1 MTIRV
6 HADNATVHWLV
17 ESTTVTLTNA
27 HGILYVPTINKLGQ
41 VTRDSASGLSPQQAF
56 VERYSGT
63 GSNVNE
69 DIEAVDIFVFP
80 KVSGEKFAYDD
91 AIRELIHHLYKQGKI
106 GFDALGPNY
115 QVPGFN
121 SEALIGYNRALHF
134 DQLVAVIKQYF
145 GLGVTYDTRTTLT
158 WRWRQ
163 EQEIEEV
170 CDKLGKHQLC
180 LYAAYTSRGKTK
192 IAIEV
197 AHRAVPQGGI
207 VLVTT
212 PITDTKQGFR
222 DNLADWHFGA
232 NRSRKSSYMD
242 STEFKKITVAELLQ
256 RVDQGELI
264 FVVLTVQD
272 LRWGESVDNLDL
284 ATLRD
289 KYQALD
295 GNVDLWIRDER
306 HSQYNGAVTA
316 TRLGQLRARLELD
329 LTATPY
335 NCVNLYDRSHIVSRT
350 LLWGLQNRDKT
361 RLPQI
366 GIDALS
372 LAACNVSDKI
382 AALYSTAE
390 GYDPRKMF
398 VRDGENFVL
407 EAEITELAQC
417 FYRKTLSRKK
427 NPLSINN
434 DTALSVSAKRCGMW
448 VLPSGANG
456 DGAEDYIPDMAALLN
471 ARCGQDIMWVDSYN
485 LELDCP
491 KAVSIG
497 DYVNG
502 ILKSHNKR
510 LVILT
515 CGKFLT
521 GTDIPA
527 LGHVVLFDKMNSIA
541 NFEQLMGRMIREYP
555 LKDQVKLYAL
565 APGAELQVIMGR
577 MAHQSADLSGGE
589 PQGILDCVPL
599 SEYRGGTWNELT
611 SQEILKTVQEWFRD
625 QSRRVIPGISVMRS
639 ITDVDLSGWQG
650 VDFNNFKT
658 LLHKNPLNEGI
669 GSKIRDKKTSTETAN
684 KDGSVAATVP
694 ADKIREIIQNIVFE
708 SQWVA
713 YSMNNYDWRVVLK
726 SPAIT
731 GMFGDKVVTACIN
744 TIMECP
750 RLETI
755 IRDHLAIKQQAYAN
769 LPYTEIYDDLF
780 GNSKLKQSIGLV
792 YVPWGLAQEMVANL
806 KKKEYKRIMVVNALN
821 GMLPLVLKDKYPDAE
836 IVCGEVF
843 PYFTEHLAQL
853 GFGVVD
859 WNVVDMKFDLVIGNP
874 PYVDSSAGK
883 IPIYNKFV
891 EKSMELSRQ
900 VVALIIPAG
909 FSTSDEARGN
919 KVRQLVSSPNTKKIK
934 FLGSDAFQSADVNTL
949 YFVLDKTQD
958 SATEIAYKDTHY
970 ITMRSQGDYI
980 FKEEILYNILNKC
993 GTHRAKTSW
1002 IKFNRIE
1009 KVSPARETKTV
1020 TQITKSGVT
1029 YDFTTYVDDYLTCHK
1044 VVTSFLPNASHHLDV
1059 VWYVP
1064 ENVAVK
1070 KGYTVC
1076 EMDSEVRAR
1085 NLAAYLR
1092 SSLCRAIHT
1101 ETKTSRTLRT
1111 PQLKFIPKVDLN
1123 RSWTDQELYTHFQ
1136 LTDLEIAYIENAAK

>member
-6 HADNATVHWLV
+6 IADRAQVHWLV
-17 ESTTVTLTNA
+17 PTNGKQTLA
-27 HGILYVPTINKLGQ
+27 VDHAVVYVPYSPVKLGQ
-41 VTRDSASGLSPQQAF
+41 VTRDSAEGLTPQRVF
-56 VERYSGT
+56 IERYNDKSAAAG
-63 GSNVNE
+63 
-69 DIEAVDIFVFP
+69 DIVAQDLFVIP
-80 KVSGEKFAYDD
+80 KIHGQHFDYDD
-91 AIRELIHHLYKQGKI
+91 GIRELIHHLYQQGKI
-106 GFDALGPNY
+106 EFDALLPGY
-115 QVPGFN
+115 QVDNTN
-121 SEALIGYNRALHF
+121 SEGLLGYDRTQHF
-134 DQLVAVIKQYF
+134 DQLMGIVKQYL
-145 GLGVTYDTRTTLT
+145 GLGTHFDTKSPLT
-158 WRWRQ
+158 WRWKQ
-163 EQEIEEV
+163 EEEIEEI
-170 CDKLGKHQLC
+170 CDRLNRHDLC
-180 LYAAYTSRGKTK
+180 LFAAYTSRGKTK

-197 AHRAVPQGGI
+197 ASRMIQGGGI

-212 PITDTKQGFR
+212 PITDTKQGFS
-222 DNLADWHFGA
+222 DNIRNWHFGSD
-232 NRSRKSSYMD
+232 RSRPVTYMD
-242 STEFKKITVAELLQ
+242 SQDFKKYTAADLAERAQ
-256 RVDQGELI
+256 AGELI

-272 LRWGESVDNLDL
+272 LRWGDSVDDLDL
-284 ATLRD
+284 AILRN
-289 KYQALD
+289 KYLALD
-295 GNVDLWIRDER
+295 GKIDLWIRDER
-306 HSQYNGAVTA
+306 HSQYNGAVTS
-316 TRLGQLRARLELD
+316 TRLGQLRAKKELD

-335 NCVNLYDRSHIVSRT
+335 NCFSLYDRKHIVSRT
-350 LLWGLQNRDKT
+350 LLWGLQNRVNT
-361 RLPQI
+361 RLPEI

-372 LAACNVSDKI
+372 LAACELSPKI
-382 AALYSTAE
+382 QALYSQTE

-398 VRDGENFVL
+398 ARDGANFLL
-407 EAEITELAQC
+407 EAELIELAQR
-417 FYRKTLSRKK
+417 FYNKRLSRLK

-434 DTALSVSAKRCGMW
+434 DTNLSPAAKRCGMW
-448 VLPSGANG
+448 VLPAGANG
-456 DGAEDYIPDMAALLN
+456 DGASDYIPDLAALLN
-471 ARCGQDIMWVDSYN
+471 TSCGRDIHWVDSYS
-485 LELDCP
+485 LETNCP
-491 KAVSIG
+491 RGVAIG
-497 DYVNG
+497 DYVHSLLQSNAR
-502 ILKSHNKR
+502 R
-510 LVILT
+510 LIILT

-565 APGAELQVIMGR
+565 APGAQLQVVMAR
-577 MAHQSADLSGGE
+577 MALKSAELAGGD
-589 PQGILDCVPL
+589 PQTILDCVPL
-599 SEYRGGTWNELT
+599 SEYRGGSWNVLT
-611 SQEILKTVQEWFRD
+611 STEILSAVQEWF
-625 QSRRVIPGISVMRS
+625 QEQVRRLIPGVSVLRS
-639 ITDVDLSGWQG
+639 IIDADLTAWNGVDLSAT
-650 VDFNNFKT
+650 KMM
-658 LLHKNPLNEGI
+658 LPRSRLNEDI
-669 GSKIRDKKTSTETAN
+669 GGKVKEKGGTEKQDVKPAEQQ
-684 KDGSVAATVP
+684 VP
-694 ADKIREIIQNIVFE
+694 AEKIREIIQNVVYE
-708 SQWVA
+708 AQCVG
-713 YSMNNYDWRVVLK
+713 YSMNNYDWRAILEN
-726 SPAIT
+726 PAIR
-731 GMFGDKVVTACIN
+731 GMFGDGIVDACVK
-744 TIMECP
+744 TIDTCP

-755 IRDHLAIKQQAYAN
+755 IREHLEIKQQAYFN
-769 LPYTEIYDDLF
+769 LPYTEIYDELF
-780 GNSKLKQSIGLV
+780 GNSRLKQNIGLV
-792 YVPWGLAQEMVANL
+792 YVPLALAQDMVANL
-806 KKKEYKRIMVVNALN
+806 PKKKYNRIMVVNALN
-821 GMLPLVLKDKYPDAE
+821 GMLPLVLRDVFPDAE

-843 PYFTEHLAQL
+843 PYFREHLTNL
-853 GFGVVD
+853 GFTVVD
-859 WNVVDMKFDLVIGNP
+859 WNGVDMKFDLVIGNP

-970 ITMRSQGDYI
+970 ITTRSQGDYI

-1076 EMDSEVRAR
+1076 KMDSEVRAR

-1136 LTDLEIAYIENAAK
+1136 LTPEEIAFIESTVK

>member
-17 ESTTVTLTNA
+17 DNHTVTLKNE
-27 HGILYVPTINKLGQ
+27 HGILYVPKINKLGQ
-41 VTRDSASGLSPQQAF
+41 VTRDSASGLDPRQAF

-91 AIRELIHHLYKQGKI
+91 AIRDLIHHLYKQGKI
-106 GFDALGPNY
+106 GFDALSPNY
-115 QVPGFN
+115 QMPGHN
-121 SEALIGYNRALHF
+121 SEALIGYDRAQHF
-134 DQLVAVIKQYF
+134 DQLLAVIKQYF
-145 GLGVTYDTRTTLT
+145 ALGVTYDTRTTLT

-163 EQEIEEV
+163 EQEIEEITS
-170 CDKLGKHQLC
+170 KLTQHQLC

-197 AHRAVPQGGI
+197 AHRVVPQGGI

-232 NRSRKSSYMD
+232 NRSRTVTYMD
-242 STEFKKITVAELLQ
+242 STEFKKVTVAELLQ

-284 ATLRD
+284 ATLRS

-306 HSQYNGAVTA
+306 HSQYNGAITA
-316 TRLGQLRARLELD
+316 TRLGQLSARLELD

-335 NCVNLYDRSHIVSRT
+335 NCYDLYDAKHIVSRT

-502 ILKSHNKR
+502 SLKSHNKR

-750 RLETI
+750 RLEPI

-792 YVPWGLAQEMVANL
+792 YVPWGLAQEMVAKL
-806 KKKEYKRIMVVNALN
+806 PKKEYNSILVVNALN
-821 GMLPLVLKDKYPDAE
+821 GMLPLVLRDAFPE
-836 IVCGEVF
+836 SDITCGEVF
-843 PYFTEHLAQL
+843 PYFREHLAGL
-853 GFGVVD
+853 GFKVVD
-859 WNVVDMKFDLVIGNP
+859 WNEIDMKFDLVIGNP
-874 PYVDSSAGK
+874 PYQNTHTAK
-883 IPIYNKFV
+883 RWPLWHEFV
-891 EKSMELSRQ
+891 IKSKELSKSH
-900 VVALIIPAG
+900 VALVTPNSWIGAG
-909 FSTSDEARGN
+909 TSDA
-919 KVRQLVSSPNTKKIK
+919 KAAIWSSLVSCNLDVGRHFDVGSTFSFFILDVNNSTPSFRVKTAKEELVIPRTQEWIPNTATQLAIDINRKFFTTEKFSFKRGECHSSNKSNFSDSGYDVFHTNAQTLHLKKKPTAFESAKVAISLSGYSQFKYGKDFGVSQAAAYMCVDETQLDNARSVFESRLFSWALNANKWSGWNSLDVIK
-934 FLGSDAFQSADVNTL
+934 SLPLMDLSKLWTDSD
-949 YFVLDKTQD
+949 
-958 SATEIAYKDTHY
+958 IYKH
-970 ITMRSQGDYI
+970 
-980 FKEEILYNILNKC
+980 FKLTPEEI
-993 GTHRAKTSW
+993 
-1002 IKFNRIE
+1002 E
-1009 KVSPARETKTV
+1009 
-1020 TQITKSGVT
+1020 
-1029 YDFTTYVDDYLTCHK
+1029 
-1044 VVTSFLPNASHHLDV
+1044 
-1059 VWYVP
+1059 
-1064 ENVAVK
+1064 
-1070 KGYTVC
+1070 
-1076 EMDSEVRAR
+1076 
-1085 NLAAYLR
+1085 
-1092 SSLCRAIHT
+1092 
-1101 ETKTSRTLRT
+1101 
-1111 PQLKFIPKVDLN
+1111 
-1123 RSWTDQELYTHFQ
+1123 
-1136 LTDLEIAYIENAAK
+1136 YIESISK